1 MSAKKGLT
9 GLRRTV
15 RGRGSL
21 TGFTLI
27 ELMVVMA
34 IILILAGFLTP
45 GLMKA
50 REQAKKTRCLN
61 NLKQIYTAMQLYITA
76 NNEEYPPMENWGTFL
91 YPEYIDDEDVFD
103 CQDKPGKGT
112 AANPDYTYI
121 VQPTSETPS
130 TAIIITD
137 ANHPGFADKQS
148 GVYLY
153 KGGNVKIK

>member
-1 MSAKKGLT
+1 MSARKGLT
-9 GLRRTV
+9 GLPRTV
-15 RGRGSL
+15 RGRVSL

-34 IILILAGFLTP
+34 IILILAGLLTP

-61 NLKQIYTAMQLYITA
+61 NLKQIYTAMQLYLTA
-76 NNEEYPPMENWGTFL
+76 NNEEYPPAENWGTLL
-91 YPEYIDDEDVFD
+91 YPEYIDDEEIFD

-121 VQPTSETPS
+121 QPTSIAPS
-130 TAIIITD
+130 TTVIITD
-137 ANHPGFADKQS
+137 ANHPGFTDKKS